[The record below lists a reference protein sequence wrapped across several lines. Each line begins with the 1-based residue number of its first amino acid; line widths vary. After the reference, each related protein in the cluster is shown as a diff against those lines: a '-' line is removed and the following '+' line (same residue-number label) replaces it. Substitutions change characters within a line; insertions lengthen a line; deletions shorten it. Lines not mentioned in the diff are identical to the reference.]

1 MLVKLALRNVRR
13 SVREYAIYFVTLVL
27 GVAVF
32 YAFNAIGDSSAL
44 FEVKEI
50 GEGVL
55 TSGGVDVFGLTSQLI
70 SMLSVV
76 VAVVLGL
83 LVLYANRFV
92 VRARKHEFGTY
103 LLLGM
108 TAPQVCAIVLMETL
122 SVGAISLACG
132 LALGI
137 GVSQGLSFATA
148 VLLEMGIANYQ
159 IIFSA
164 GSAAATLATFAAI
177 FLVTAAFNALQIGCC
192 RIVTLLNSRSTGER
206 MALRRPVFCVVG
218 FALAIAILALAYCT
232 LAAFDMN
239 FASDEFLRAMALMLV
254 GTLLLFWSGSGF
266 VVLALS
272 RSDSVYLQGL
282 RMFTVRQVAHKA
294 NTAFVS
300 LWAVC
305 VLLFIAITTFAC
317 GSGLASLYSG
327 NMSESAPYDASFIG
341 FVISSEDSPSR
352 EAYQENNG
360 DSLAWMKENCPSW
373 SELVKTDAQIDH
385 WNVER
390 MTYGEL
396 EKALGISSGLG
407 IDSSFANDPVQF
419 VSVSQYNGV
428 ARLIGAQEIGLADD
442 EYAVCN
448 NVGSLSAFSEALA
461 SSEKGIDMLGSHLK
475 ASGTLASAQL
485 VDDEVAYSTAILIVP
500 DGIVRTARA
509 EGLYPSMCT
518 VDIMYRDGLSQAVA
532 TAQLSEECEQARES
546 GSVWPYSYAFDPET
560 IRSDSL
566 ALKLA
571 ITYLGLYISFVF
583 LLTTAAV
590 LSVQQLSEVAES
602 IGRYR
607 MLARLGCDRRALM
620 ASLRSQMAAY
630 FAAPLAVALCHAAC
644 VVGVIYTS
652 ALSFAGV
659 DPMVLAGAAGLVMG
673 VYLLYLVCTYQ
684 VAKGAIVS
692 GVGSR
697 LLS

>member
-1 MLVKLALRNVRR
+1 MLMKLALRNVRR
-13 SVREYAIYFVTLVL
+13 SAREYAIYFVTLVL

-44 FEVKEI
+44 FEAKEN

-55 TSGGVDVFGLTSQLI
+55 TSGGIDVFGLISQLI
-70 SMLSVV
+70 SMFSVV

-108 TAPQVCAIVLMETL
+108 TAPQVCAVVLMETL

-137 GVSQGLSFATA
+137 GVSQGLSFAA
-148 VLLEMGIANYQ
+148 AALLKMSIANYQ
-159 IIFSA
+159 IVFSVS
-164 GSAAATLATFAAI
+164 SAAATLATFAAI
-177 FLVTAAFNALQIGCC
+177 FLVTAAFNALQIGRC
-192 RIVTLLNSRSTGER
+192 RIITLLNSRSTGER

-232 LAAFDMN
+232 LAASGMN
-239 FASDEFLRAMALMLV
+239 FASDEFLRATALMLV

-266 VVLALS
+266 VVLVLS

-305 VLLFIAITTFAC
+305 VLLFIAIATFAC
-317 GSGLASLYSG
+317 GSGLASIYSG
-327 NMSESAPYDASFIG
+327 DMSEPAPYDASFIG
-341 FVISSEDSPSR
+341 FITSSEEPSH
-352 EAYQENNG
+352 EVYQENDG

-373 SELVKTDAQIDH
+373 SELVKTGAQIDH
-385 WNVER
+385 WFAER

-396 EKALGISSGLG
+396 EKALGISSGSG
-407 IDSSFANDPVQF
+407 IDSTFASNPVEF
-419 VSVSQYNGV
+419 VGVSQYNGV
-428 ARLIGAQEIGLADD
+428 ARLIGAQEIVMADD

-448 NVGSLSAFSEALA
+448 NVDSLSAFSEALA
-461 SSEKGIDMLGSHLK
+461 SSEKGVDMLGTHLK
-475 ASGTLASAQL
+475 ASGVLVSAQL
-485 VDDEVAYSTAILIVP
+485 VDGENAYSTAVLVVP
-500 DGIVRTARA
+500 DGIVRTAHA
-509 EGLYPSMCT
+509 EGLCPGQST
-518 VDIMYRDGLSQAVA
+518 VDVMYRDGLSQAVA

-546 GSVWPYSYAFDPET
+546 GSLWPYSSALDPET
-560 IRSDSL
+560 IRGDTL

-583 LLTTAAV
+583 LVTTAAV

-630 FAAPLAVALCHAAC
+630 FAAPLVVALCHAAC
-644 VVGVIYTS
+644 AVGVMYTS
-652 ALSFAGV
+652 ALSFVGV

-684 VAKGAIVS
+684 VAKGAIIS

>member
-13 SVREYAIYFVTLVL
+13 SAREYAIYFVTLVL

-44 FEVKEI
+44 FEAKET

-55 TSGGVDVFGLTSQLI
+55 ASGGVDVFGLISRLI

-108 TAPQVCAIVLMETL
+108 TVPQVCAVVLMETL

-137 GVSQGLSFATA
+137 GVSQGLSFAA
-148 VLLEMGIANYQ
+148 AALLKMSIANYQ
-159 IIFSA
+159 IIFSV

-177 FLVTAAFNALQIGCC
+177 FLVVAAFNALQIGRC
-192 RIVTLLNSRSTGER
+192 RIITLLNSRSAGER

-218 FALAIAILALAYCT
+218 FALAIAILALAYRT
-232 LAAFDMN
+232 LAAFGMN
-239 FASDEFLRAMALMLV
+239 FMSDEFLQATILILA

-266 VVLALS
+266 VVLTLS
-272 RSDSVYLQGL
+272 RSDRIYLRGL

-327 NMSESAPYDASFIG
+327 DMGESAPYDASFIG
-341 FVISSEDSPSR
+341 FTMSSEDSPSR
-352 EAYQENNG
+352 EAYQRSGG
-360 DSLAWMKENCPSW
+360 DSLAWMRENCPSW
-373 SELVKTDAQIDH
+373 SKLVKGDAQIDYWDAEH
-385 WNVER
+385 

-396 EKALGISSGLG
+396 EKALGISSGSS
-407 IDSSFANDPVQF
+407 IDASFANNSVQF

-428 ARLIGAQEIGLADD
+428 ARLVGAQEVSLADD

-448 NVGSLSAFSEALA
+448 NVDSLSTLSEALA
-461 SSEKGIDMLGSHLK
+461 SSEKGIDMLGAHLK
-475 ASGTLASAQL
+475 ASGTLVSTQL
-485 VDDEVAYSTAILIVP
+485 VDEEIAYSTAVLIVP
-500 DGIVRTARA
+500 DGIVQTARA
-509 EGLYPSMCT
+509 EGLCPSECT
-518 VDIMYRDGLSQAVA
+518 VNVMYRDGLSQAEA
-532 TAQLSEECEQARES
+532 TAQLTEECEQARES
-546 GSVWPYSYAFDPET
+546 GSVWPYSFALDPET
-560 IRSDSL
+560 IRNDAL

-583 LLTTAAV
+583 LVTTAAV

-602 IGRYR
+602 VGRYR
-607 MLARLGCDRRALM
+607 MLARLGCDRRALLS
-620 ASLRSQMAAY
+620 SLRSQMMAY
-630 FAAPLAVALCHAAC
+630 FAAPLVVALCHAGCA
-644 VVGVIYTS
+644 VGVMYTN

-659 DPMVLAGAAGLVMG
+659 DPMVLAGAVGLVMG

-692 GVGSR
+692 GVGNR